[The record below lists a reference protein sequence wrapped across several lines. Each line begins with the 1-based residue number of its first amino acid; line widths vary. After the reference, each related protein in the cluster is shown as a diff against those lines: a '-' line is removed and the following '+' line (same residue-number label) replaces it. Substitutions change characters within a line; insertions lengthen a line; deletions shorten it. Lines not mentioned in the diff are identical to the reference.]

1 MIRTPL
7 AMNKTLTVSKRYVG
21 PAMDPLIVFLK
32 DFFFLKKVI
41 LKKSQQTRKN
51 HEKLL
56 NLQINKI
63 KFIFT
68 LPLIR
73 TLKRGGA
80 CRIQSHV

>member
-7 AMNKTLTVSKRYVG
+7 AMNKTLAVSKRYVG

-32 DFFFLKKVI
+32 DFFEKVN
-41 LKKSQQTRKN
+41 LKKSQQTEKN

-63 KFIFT
+63 KFIFN

-73 TLKRGGA
+73 TL
-80 CRIQSHV
+80 